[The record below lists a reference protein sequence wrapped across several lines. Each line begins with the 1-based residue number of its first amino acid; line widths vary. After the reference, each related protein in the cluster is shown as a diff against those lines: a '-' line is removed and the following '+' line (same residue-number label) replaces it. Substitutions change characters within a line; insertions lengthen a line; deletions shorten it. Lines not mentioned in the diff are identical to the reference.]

1 MLSVRVKKCASLN
14 FCIENSL
21 SLLFSPL
28 IVHRHFFMLDVAVML
43 NLFQHL
49 IIWIRIE
56 IPSQAWNDKR
66 CFISHRY
73 KTLFFKFRCGEGSNL
88 SILKIKSINMY
99 DKMLIPIDS
108 LSAQWIYFTS
118 KASLRWGTKKQSND
132 YLIKNNITHNS
143 ISTMILLYTQ
153 SVITKPIKI

>member
-1 MLSVRVKKCASLN
+1 M
-14 FCIENSL
+14 
-21 SLLFSPL
+21 PL
-28 IVHRHFFMLDVAVML
+28 WIFVSRTLCLCYFPLWSVHRHFFMLDVAVML

-73 KTLFFKFRCGEGSNL
+73 KTLFFKFRHCDEGSNL
-88 SILKIKSINMY
+88 SILKIKSKNMY

-108 LSAQWIYFTS
+108 VSAQWIYFTS
-118 KASLRWGTKKQSND
+118 KASFRLSTKKQSND

-143 ISTMILLYTQ
+143 ISMMILLYTQ